1 LISTNRFWSCLQ
13 SHAADAWI
21 MRKKKTPKELKENR
35 EREVGS
41 GSGTDG
47 IAAAQ
52 VGRSCI
58 SMERDPVQY
67 VQSVARAQ
75 AALAAHEEKISK
87 MTDLEIALVSG
98 RIYFDPPPPHAGASF
113 LWTVP
118 VGQPQ
123 NNESTN
129 S

>member
-1 LISTNRFWSCLQ
+1 MQEEDTQ
-13 SHAADAWI
+13 GAEGEK
-21 MRKKKTPKELKENR
+21 RK
-35 EREVGS
+35 REVGS

-47 IAAAQ
+47 IVAAQ

-67 VQSVARAQ
+67 VQSAARAQ

-98 RIYFDPPPPHAGASF
+98 HMHVDPPPPHAGASF

-123 NNESTN
+123 NNESTD